1 MKEVVTVGFGKL
13 GCIASS
19 PLIEYLLDERADRD
33 DLVVR
38 VVSSGAKMS
47 EKDAEDVARAL
58 IEFKPDLA
66 IAVSPNAGLPGPRRL
81 RSLLKDAGIPTI
93 IVSDAPSRR
102 VVKELDE
109 GGYGYI
115 IILGDS
121 MIGARRE
128 FLDPVEMAIYNAD
141 LIKVLSATGAFRV
154 IQIELDR
161 VIEYLKKGE
170 ELKLPKVI
178 VDRKV
183 AVEAGQF
190 TNPYAKAK
198 AIAAYEAATKV
209 ADLTVEG
216 CFKIEDWVEYTSIVA
231 AAHELM
237 SYAAKQASEAR
248 EIEKGLDTVY
258 RSPHNRRGEILS
270 KRKLIEKPSKPG

>member
-1 MKEVVTVGFGKL
+1 
-13 GCIASS
+13 
-19 PLIEYLLDERADRD
+19 
-33 DLVVR
+33 
-38 VVSSGAKMS
+38 
-47 EKDAEDVARAL
+47 
-58 IEFKPDLA
+58 
-66 IAVSPNAGLPGPRRL
+66 
-81 RSLLKDAGIPTI
+81 
-93 IVSDAPSRR
+93 
-102 VVKELDE
+102 
-109 GGYGYI
+109 
-115 IILGDS
+115 
-121 MIGARRE
+121 
-128 FLDPVEMAIYNAD
+128 EMAIYNAD
-141 LIKVLSATGAFRV
+141 LIKILSATGAFRV

-170 ELKLPKVI
+170 ELKLPKIV

-198 AIAAYEAATKV
+198 AIAAYEAAAKV

-258 RSPHNRRGEILS
+258 RSPHNRKGEILS

>member
-1 MKEVVTVGFGKL
+1 MREVIKVGFGKL

-33 DLVVR
+33 DLSVR
-38 VVSSGAKMS
+38 VVSSGAKMG
-47 EKDAEDVARAL
+47 ETDAEDVAKAL

-66 IAVSPNAGLPGPRRL
+66 VAVSPNAGLPGPRKMRT
-81 RSLLKDAGIPTI
+81 LLKNAGIPTI

-102 VVKELDE
+102 IVKELEDGE
-109 GGYGYI
+109 YGYI
-115 IILGDS
+115 IVLGDS

-128 FLDPVEMAIYNAD
+128 FLDPIEMAIYNAD
-141 LIKVLSATGAFRV
+141 LIKVLAITGAFRV
-154 IQIELDR
+154 IQLELDR
-161 VIEYLKKGE
+161 VIDTLKKGE
-170 ELKLPKVI
+170 ELKLPRII

-190 TNPYAKAK
+190 ANPYARVK

-216 CFKIEDWVEYTSIVA
+216 CFKIEEWTEYTSIVA

-258 RSPHNRRGEILS
+258 RAPHSRKGEILS
-270 KRKLIEKPSKPG
+270 KRKLIEKPSKPS